1 MCFLTLGTLIKWFS
15 NPWYLDQVA
24 QTVVTKTD
32 VVKMQTTTL
41 PKQKVV
47 KRYKTQLFEKD
58 RPEIFLKSYLTK
70 SGDKIQ
76 KTTVSKPKVVKMSK
90 THQKKCKFV
99 FSF

>member
-1 MCFLTLGTLIKWFS
+1 VFS

-47 KRYKTQLFEKD
+47 KR
-58 RPEIFLKSYLTK
+58 
-70 SGDKIQ
+70 
-76 KTTVSKPKVVKMSK
+76 SK
-90 THQKKCKFV
+90 TYQKMQICLFILMAQMREKREGT
-99 FSF
+99 